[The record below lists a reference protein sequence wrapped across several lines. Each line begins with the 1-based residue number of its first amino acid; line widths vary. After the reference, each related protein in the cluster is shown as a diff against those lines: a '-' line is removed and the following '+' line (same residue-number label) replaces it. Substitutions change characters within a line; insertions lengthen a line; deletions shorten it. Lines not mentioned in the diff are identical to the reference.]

1 MDRQTVDSTRANA
14 WDTVR
19 DDAVATMVRYVQFDT
34 TNPPG
39 NERKAAEWLRDQLIE
54 RGITGDVTLHQSAP
68 GRAALLGRIPG
79 TEPLKPLVLNH
90 HMDVVPAD
98 PGCWSHPPF
107 AGEVA
112 EGYVW
117 GRGTLDTKGLG
128 VMHLLALDQLI
139 REGAS
144 FRRPIIFLAVPDE
157 ETGGSLGMRW
167 LVEHHLDELN
177 PEWIWDEG
185 GGGIIFDSDGGMPGD
200 RPLFGVAVAE
210 KQIQHLRL
218 VSSGKPGHGAMPHDD
233 NANVTLMRALERILP
248 SRPMRINAVTRAMFR
263 AFADLQRFPI
273 SFLLRHI
280 DNPLVLRLAASRL
293 AANKMLNAML
303 RDTISLT
310 MLDSGYKVNVIPER
324 AEAGI
329 DCRLLPDTDAA
340 QFRRW
345 LEETID
351 DGRVQV
357 EAMETSDP
365 TAISPI
371 EGPFF
376 DAVRGALAR
385 HVPDGLVFP
394 LMVAGG
400 TDSRFFRAH
409 AIPAYG
415 FSPMVIKMSE
425 IERVHGIDERISID
439 NLVLGVKITCDV
451 VRELCV

>member
-1 MDRQTVDSTRANA
+1 MQTDV

-19 DDAVATMVRYVQFDT
+19 DDAVATMSRYVRFDT
-34 TNPPG
+34 SNPPG
-39 NERKAAEWLRDQLIE
+39 NEREAAEWLRDQLAQ
-54 RGITGDVTLHQSAP
+54 RGITDDVTLYESAP

-79 TEPLKPLVLNH
+79 TEPLRPLVLNH
-90 HMDVVPAD
+90 HIDVVPAD
-98 PGCWSHPPF
+98 PSRWSHSPF
-107 AGEVA
+107 AGNVA
-112 EGYVW
+112 DGYVW

-128 VMHLLALDQLI
+128 VMHLLALDRLI
-139 REGAS
+139 QEGVA

-167 LVEHHLDELN
+167 LVEHHLEGLG
-177 PEWIWDEG
+177 PEWVWDEG
-185 GGGIIFDSDGGMPGD
+185 GGGIIFDSDSGLMGD

-218 VSSGKPGHGAMPHDD
+218 ITTGEPGHGAMPHDD
-233 NANVTLMRALERILP
+233 NANVTLMRALDRILP
-248 SRPMRINAVTRAMFR
+248 ARPMRINDVTHAMFQV
-263 AFADLQRFPI
+263 FASLQRFPV

-280 DNPLVLRLAASRL
+280 DNPLILKLVAPRV

-340 QFRRW
+340 QFRRR
-345 LEETID
+345 LEATID
-351 DGRVQV
+351 DERVRI
-357 EAMETSDP
+357 EAIETSNP

-371 EGPFF
+371 DGPFF

-385 HVPDGLVFP
+385 HVPEGLVFP

-409 AIPAYG
+409 DIPAYG
-415 FSPMVIKMSE
+415 FSPIVMRISE

-439 NLVLGVKITCDV
+439 NLVLGVKVTCDI
-451 VRELCV
+451 VRELCA